1 MSFRTPLASFGA
13 PLAVAIA
20 LMAAPASVNAAP
32 VNATE
37 FEAPV
42 AHDDLDLTTRD
53 GVARLDER
61 VRTKARQMCANGGRD
76 SASLR
81 LERECRESALAAAAP
96 EIRVAIA
103 NARAD
108 RMRFAENTPASP
120 AATPGA

>member
-1 MSFRTPLASFGA
+1 MTIRSSFASLGA

-20 LMAAPASVNAAP
+20 LMAAPASVQAAP
-32 VNATE
+32 ANATE
-37 FEAPV
+37 FEADV
-42 AHDDLDLTTRD
+42 AHDDLDLSTRE

-76 SASLR
+76 SASVR
-81 LERECRESALAAAAP
+81 LERECRDSALAAAAP

-108 RMRFAENTPASP
+108 RVRLAENAPASP

>member
-1 MSFRTPLASFGA
+1 MTIRSSFASFGA

-20 LMAAPASVNAAP
+20 LMAAPASVQAAP
-32 VNATE
+32 ANATE
-37 FEAPV
+37 FEANV
-42 AHDDLDLTTRD
+42 AHDDLDLATRE

-81 LERECRESALAAAAP
+81 LERECRDSALAAAAP

-108 RMRFAENTPASP
+108 RVRLAENTPASP